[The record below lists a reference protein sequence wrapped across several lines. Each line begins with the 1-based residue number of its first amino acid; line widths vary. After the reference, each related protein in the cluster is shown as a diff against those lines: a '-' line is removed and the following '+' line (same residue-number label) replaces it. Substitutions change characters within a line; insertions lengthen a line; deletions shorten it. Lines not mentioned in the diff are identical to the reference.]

1 MLNDMQKNGAIRW
14 SLPQTPVNRYAQLV
28 TWWSFVHV
36 TLKSRQVSQ
45 TEGRCVAK
53 IVIPWIIVTCC

>member
-1 MLNDMQKNGAIRW
+1 MLNDMQKNGASRW
-14 SLPQTPVNRYAQLV
+14 ALSQTPVNRYEQLV
-28 TWWSFVHV
+28 TRWSFVHV

-53 IVIPWIIVTCC
+53 IVIP